1 MAMAAPI
8 YFTRAQVRAMP
19 AHDGT
24 RYELAY
30 GELLVT
36 PAPSVWHEVL
46 VARIRDALSPYVQFE
61 SLGMVFGRGELEY
74 GAETHFE
81 PDLLVLPLDDI
92 RRLVWAGTSP
102 LLIVE
107 VLSPSSARFDR
118 FTKRVEYQRQGVPA
132 YWIVD
137 GENRRIE
144 VWTPGAEAP
153 VLESEALEWHPSG
166 DSSPFR
172 LELAELFRPV

>member
-1 MAMAAPI
+1 MGMAAPI
-8 YFTRAQVRAMP
+8 YYTLEQVRAMP
-19 AHDGT
+19 SDGGT

-46 VARIRDALSPYVQFE
+46 IARLRDALSDYVRSH

-74 GAETHFE
+74 GTETHFE
-81 PDLLVLPLDDI
+81 PDVLVLALDDI
-92 RRLVWAGTSP
+92 RRFVWAGSSP
-102 LLIVE
+102 LLVAE

-137 GENRRIE
+137 GENRRAE
-144 VWTPGAEAP
+144 VWTPGADVP
-153 VLESEALEWHPSG
+153 VIESETLEWHPAGASR
-166 DSSPFR
+166 PFH
-172 LELAELFRPV
+172 LELADLFRPV